1 MCLGAI
7 GTVTK
12 TWDEGGLMM
21 AEVECPHGSEVACL
35 AYVPQAMVDDQV
47 LVHIGFAIEVLDK
60 ADAAEALRLRSIDR
74 KESA

>member
-21 AEVECPHGSEVACL
+21 AEVACPHGLEIACL
-35 AYVPQAMVDDQV
+35 AYVPQATVDDQV
-47 LVHIGFAIEVLDK
+47 LVHIGFAVEVLDK